1 MVVLCVSD
9 RSVPQ
14 ERVETATGDRSLQLI
29 IESRALLCLHSILM
43 TSEVNQGL
51 LGGQSKAFA
60 CSIVERPQTVIRGFH
75 DYDMIISGDSI
86 LMISE
91 VNQGY
96 RNLNRTP
103 SRVQQLSDQ

>member
-14 ERVETATGDRSLQLI
+14 ERVETATGDRSLGLQLI

-75 DYDMIISGDSI
+75 DYDFTSI
-86 LMISE
+86 F
-91 VNQGY
+91 
-96 RNLNRTP
+96 
-103 SRVQQLSDQ
+103 SRS